1 VVARRLDWDSQFF
14 GMEVFGVTL
23 TAGNEEI
30 DMQQLAGTL
39 RGEGAG
45 LAYFFL
51 QQQTPDRQQQLAEI
65 GAILYDEKV
74 TYSKQLRSP
83 TGTPPMSGT
92 PPDKIERYMGE
103 ATDELLELAFLA
115 GHDSRFKKDPR
126 LSPFFERLYT
136 MWVINS
142 LNGSMADRVFVY
154 RTENRIAGLVSCKIG
169 NDKTGNIGL
178 IATRAAYQGKGV
190 GTALL
195 RATEAYY
202 SGNNVVTSTVVTQ
215 KSNSQACLFYEKVG
229 FAEYK
234 TEYVYHLW
242 FN

>member
-14 GMEVFGVTL
+14 GMEVFAVNLST
-23 TAGNEEI
+23 GNEDI
-30 DMQQLAGTL
+30 DIQKIAGTL
-39 RGEGAG
+39 RKEGAG

-51 QQQTPDRQQQLAEI
+51 QQKTTGWQQQLAAV

-74 TYSKQLRSP
+74 TYSKQLGPLS
-83 TGTPPMSGT
+83 GAPPE
-92 PPDKIERYMGE
+92 KIERYMGG

-126 LSPFFERLYT
+126 LSPFFERFYT

-169 NDKTGNIGL
+169 NDKTGNVGL
-178 IATRAAYQGKGV
+178 IATAAAYQGKGI

-202 SGNNVVTSTVVTQ
+202 SGNDVATSTVVTQ
-215 KSNSQACLFYEKVG
+215 KSNSQACFFYEKAG

>member
-1 VVARRLDWDSQFF
+1 
-14 GMEVFGVTL
+14 MEVFGVTL
-23 TAGNEEI
+23 SAGNKEI
-30 DMQQLAGTL
+30 DLQKLARTL
-39 RGEGAG
+39 REEGAG

-51 QQQTPDRQQQLAEI
+51 QQKTTDWQQQLAAI

-74 TYSKQLRSP
+74 TYSKQLSP
-83 TGTPPMSGT
+83 LSGAPPE
-92 PPDKIERYMGE
+92 KIERYMGE
-103 ATDELLELAFLA
+103 ATNELLELAFLA

-154 RTENRIAGLVSCKIG
+154 RIENRIAGLVSCKIG
-169 NDKTGNIGL
+169 NDRTGNVGL
-178 IATRAAYQGKGV
+178 IATAAGYQGKGI

-195 RATEAYY
+195 HATEAYY
-202 SGNNVVTSTVVTQ
+202 SGNNVATSTVVTQ
-215 KSNSQACLFYEKVG
+215 KSNSQACFFYEKAG

>member
-23 TAGNEEI
+23 PPGGKEI
-30 DMQQLAGTL
+30 DIQQLAVTL

-51 QQQTPDRQQQLAEI
+51 QQKTTDWQQQLAAI

-74 TYSKQLRSP
+74 TYSKQLKP
-83 TGTPPMSGT
+83 LSGT
-92 PPDKIERYMGE
+92 PPEKVERYMGE

-142 LNGSMADRVFVY
+142 LNGSIADRVFVY
-154 RTENRIAGLVSCKIG
+154 RTENKIAGLVSCKIG

-178 IATRAAYQGKGV
+178 IATAAGYQGKGI

-195 RATEAYY
+195 HATEAYY
-202 SGNNVVTSTVVTQ
+202 SGNHVATATVVTQ
-215 KSNSQACLFYEKVG
+215 KSNSQACFFYEKAG

>member
-14 GMEVFGVTL
+14 GIEVFGVTL
-23 TAGNEEI
+23 SPGNKEI
-30 DMQQLAGTL
+30 DIQQLAGTL
-39 RGEGAG
+39 RDEGAG
-45 LAYFFL
+45 LVYFFL
-51 QQQTPDRQQQLAEI
+51 QQKTPDWQQQLAAI

-74 TYSKQLRSP
+74 TYAKQLRP
-83 TGTPPMSGT
+83 LSGT
-92 PPDKIERYMGE
+92 APEKIELYMGE

-142 LNGSMADRVFVY
+142 LNGSMADKVFVY
-154 RTENRIAGLVSCKIG
+154 RTENKIAGLVSCKIG
-169 NDKTGNIGL
+169 NDKTGNVGL
-178 IATRAAYQGKGV
+178 IATAAAYQGKGI

-195 RATEAYY
+195 QATEVYY
-202 SGNNVVTSTVVTQ
+202 SGNNVATSTVVTQ
-215 KSNSQACLFYEKVG
+215 KSNSQACFFYEKAG